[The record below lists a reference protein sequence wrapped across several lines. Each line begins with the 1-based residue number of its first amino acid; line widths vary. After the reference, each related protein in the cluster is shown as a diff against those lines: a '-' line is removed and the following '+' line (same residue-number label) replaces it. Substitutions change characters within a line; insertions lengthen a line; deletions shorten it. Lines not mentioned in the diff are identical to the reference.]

1 MEIVLSVLIGL
12 SISSIVFLF
21 IRLNKLEN
29 TMDSYDDK
37 VMDNLNLIKYVEK
50 KLSFVE
56 DQVKFDINTL
66 SNQVERAQKD
76 HSISYEDKIY
86 ELSDKIEE
94 TKSLMKK
101 YVDEVEQKTQKEFD
115 TQFEGVKNE
124 LDTLKY
130 TVTKG

>member
-50 KLSFVE
+50 KMTFIE
-56 DQVKFDINTL
+56 EQVKFDIDTL
-66 SNQVERAQKD
+66 SNQMEFTQKD
-76 HSISYEDKIY
+76 HSLSYEDKIS

-101 YVDEVEQKTQKEFD
+101 YVDEVEKKTQKEFD
-115 TQFEGVKNE
+115 SQFEGVKNE
-124 LDTLKY
+124 LNTLKY